1 MAAFAATLLASI
13 ACLGT
18 PVKADHTIRVGPFV
32 GYATAYD
39 VVRHRFA
46 LRVGELRA
54 HGLSQKIPWYVKT
67 SQSVGP
73 TLSVTG
79 VRLRPAPPQSFT
91 QEWQTGGR
99 FGQRQMYP
107 SVFAPPAVGC
117 WRLTLSTG
125 SVSVRLVAL
134 VRPALRSN

>member
-1 MAAFAATLLASI
+1 MATFVAALVASI
-13 ACLGT
+13 ACMGT
-18 PVKADHTIRVGPFV
+18 PVKAHNTIRVGPFV

-39 VVRHRFA
+39 VVRRRFA

-54 HGLSQKIPWYVKT
+54 QGLSQKIPWYVKT
-67 SQSVGP
+67 DKPVGP

-79 VRLRPAPPQSFT
+79 VRLRPWPSQWFS

-99 FGQRQMYP
+99 FPQGQMYP
-107 SVFAPPAVGC
+107 TVFAPPAVGC

-134 VRPALRSN
+134 VRPAPR